1 MAFEEDVY
9 ELVKKIQY
17 GKVTTYKAIA
27 EALGNKAYRAVG
39 NALNKN
45 KNPDGIKCCK
55 IVKADGSLGGFALGS
70 NDKIRRL
77 KEEGINVVGG
87 KIENFE
93 NKLHHFV

>member
-27 EALGNKAYRAVG
+27 EKLRNKAYRAVG

-45 KNPDGIKCCK
+45 YDPDNIKCCK
-55 IVKADGSLGGFALGS
+55 VVKADGSLGGFALGS
-70 NDKIRRL
+70 DDKIRRL
-77 KEEGINVVGG
+77 KAEGINVVDG
-87 KIENFE
+87 KIEDFE
-93 NKLHHFV
+93 NKLHQFV